1 MTKLFR
7 FTPAARAD
15 LVGIWD
21 YTARHWDP
29 DQADRYIDEL
39 QRHCLALAADE
50 AASRPV
56 ELRPGTRKAQ
66 AGSHMVY
73 FREDAR
79 VLDVTRILHQRQ
91 DADRHF

>member
-1 MTKLFR
+1 MTKLLR

-21 YTARHWDP
+21 YTAQHWDL

-39 QRHCLALAADE
+39 HAVCLALATGE

-56 ELRPGTRKAQ
+56 ALRPGTRKAQ

-73 FREDAR
+73 FRENATT
-79 VLDVTRILHQRQ
+79 LDVTRILHQRQ
-91 DADRHF
+91 DVDRHL